1 MEVKIN
7 SVQKAGVLSA
17 VQFSTSNADQL
28 EYKTGNG
35 AIKLGIAQVNEVNE
49 SGNVNKLRVTNN
61 SQHYLFFMD
70 GDILSGAKQNRVLNT
85 SLFIAPFSETEIPVS
100 CVEKGRWNYK
110 SKNFSST
117 NFTAPH
123 NIRFNKNRQT
133 TQSLRNRMNYSAD
146 QHSIWKE
153 VDKYEKYYGYHSHT
167 KDLTML
173 YEGSKINSEDLEKQ
187 LIKDKASN
195 GLAVFVN
202 KEIVCVDI
210 FGRSDVLD
218 EYFSKIIRSV
228 GIEASFVK
236 EKENTLFDESEVKYK
251 TYEFLD
257 KLEEVESQEYR
268 SISAGYQKRFISD
281 TISGFSLEFKKIPV
295 HISALNLIGGNDE

>member
-7 SVQKAGVLSA
+7 SVQKAGVMSA
-17 VQFSTSNADQL
+17 VQFSTFNTDQL
-28 EYKTGNG
+28 DYITGNI
-35 AIKLGIAQVNEVNE
+35 AIKLGIAQVNEVDE
-49 SGNVNKLRVTNN
+49 SGKVNRLRVKNN
-61 SQHYLFFMD
+61 SQHFLFFMD

-133 TQSLRNRMNYSAD
+133 TRSLRERMNYSAD
-146 QHSIWKE
+146 QHSIWEE
-153 VDKYEKYYGYHSHT
+153 VDKYQKDYGYDSHT

-173 YEGSKINSEDLEKQ
+173 FEKSQIKSEGFEKHF
-187 LIKDKASN
+187 IKDKKSN

-202 KEIVCVDI
+202 NEVVCADI
-210 FGRSDVLD
+210 FGRSDVLE

-228 GIEASFVK
+228 GIEASVVK
-236 EKENTLFDESEVKYK
+236 EKEYTLFDESEIKYK
-251 TYEFLD
+251 TFEFLD
-257 KLEEVESQEYR
+257 MLGDLKSEQYK
-268 SISAGYQKRFISD
+268 SISAGHQKRFISD
-281 TISGFSLEFKKIPV
+281 TVSGFSLEFKNIPV
-295 HISALNLIGGNDE
+295 HISALNLIGGNNG